1 MRTKLEESTPLDDV
15 LARHRIVICAGSG
28 GVGKTTTAASLA
40 VRAATKGRRTIVLT
54 IDPAKRLAN
63 ALGVKNLDG
72 PGQPTPVD
80 GDIPQGMLSAMMLD
94 QKGAW
99 DQLVEH
105 HAPNQEVRD
114 RILSNRF
121 YQHLSQSFA
130 GSQEY
135 MAIEQL
141 CSLYDSGGYD
151 LIVVDTPPTRHA
163 LDFLEAPQRLAD
175 FLDRSVVKWF
185 VKPYFS
191 ASWATLRFVNRTAGF
206 LFRRLEDATGITALV
221 EVSEF
226 FTAMSGLFE
235 GFEPRVR
242 RVEKLLRSSETAFVL
257 VASPEEQVLRE
268 AEYFCSRVQELG
280 IRLKG
285 IVFNRVHRDL
295 GSISRTNSDSADA
308 RRVVERVLGNH
319 EIAAR
324 LIANFERYELLGRG
338 DALRVEAFRSQIG
351 PTVATVEV
359 PNFNSDVHT
368 IAGLRGM
375 HRYLF
380 EDGRPSA

>member
-1 MRTKLEESTPLDDV
+1 MKHASHDKPALDAV
-15 LARHRIVICAGSG
+15 LNGHRIVICAGSG
-28 GVGKTTTAASLA
+28 GVGKTTTAAALA
-40 VRAATKGRRTIVLT
+40 VRAALGGRRTIVLT

-63 ALGVKNLDG
+63 ALGVEALGG
-72 PGQPTPVD
+72 PGQAAAVD
-80 GDIPQGMLSAMMLD
+80 SIPQGMLSAMMLD

-99 DQLVEH
+99 DQLVER
-105 HAPNQEVRD
+105 HAPSAEVRD
-114 RILSNRF
+114 RILLNRF

-141 CSLYDSGGYD
+141 CNLYDSKAYD

-191 ASWATLRFVNRTAGF
+191 ASWATMRFVNRTVGF
-206 LFRRLEDATGITALV
+206 LFKRLEEATGISALV

-268 AEYFCSRVQELG
+268 AEFFCVRVHELG
-280 IRLKG
+280 IPLKAV
-285 IVFNRVHRDL
+285 IFNRVHRDL
-295 GSISRTNSDSADA
+295 SIAKSVGSETVAA
-308 RRVVERVLGNH
+308 LLARVLGDVPA
-319 EIAAR
+319 AAR
-324 LIANFERYELLGRG
+324 LSANFDRYEALGRG
-338 DALRVEAFRSQIG
+338 DGLRIEAFRAQMRKG
-351 PTVATVEV
+351 VASAEV
-359 PNFNSDVHT
+359 PNFNSDIHSV
-368 IAGLRGM
+368 AGLCSM
-375 HRYLF
+375 HPFLF
-380 EDGRPSA
+380 A